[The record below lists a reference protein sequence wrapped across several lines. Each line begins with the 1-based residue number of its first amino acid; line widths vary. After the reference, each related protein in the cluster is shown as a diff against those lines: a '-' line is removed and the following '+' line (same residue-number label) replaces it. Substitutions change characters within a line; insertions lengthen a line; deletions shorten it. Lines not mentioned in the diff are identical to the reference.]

1 MRRAGTGRSVWLE
14 NSQGFDRWCGLQRF
28 GDPGGPGLDPR
39 VTRIAARRVDTHV
52 PRESSRRA
60 AGRNRRVLPGVSTGR
75 VPKRVGER
83 GGKKKRASP
92 NRRPRSRPRR
102 EATPARDAEPRT
114 GCALT
119 SRVRTNVPR
128 AFRANGCASRVC
140 RRGVAPVAGEA
151 LYLAVI
157 SRYLLTTHHIYPD
170 VREEQNT

>member
-28 GDPGGPGLDPR
+28 GDPGGPVLDPR

-52 PRESSRRA
+52 PRESGRRA
-60 AGRNRRVLPGVSTGR
+60 AGQNRRVLPGVSTGR

-140 RRGVAPVAGEA
+140 RRGEAPVAGEA

-157 SRYLLTTHHIYPD
+157 SRYLLTTHHRSCLR
-170 VREEQNT
+170 REEHNT

>member
-28 GDPGGPGLDPR
+28 GDPGGPVLDPR

-52 PRESSRRA
+52 PRESSLLA
-60 AGRNRRVLPGVSTGR
+60 AGRIRRVLPGVSTGR

-92 NRRPRSRPRR
+92 NRRPRSRPRG
-102 EATPARDAEPRT
+102 EATSARDAEPRT

-140 RRGVAPVAGEA
+140 RRGEAPVGGGS
-151 LYLAVI
+151 LSRRHLKI
-157 SRYLLTTHHIYPD
+157 SFDNSSHLSD
-170 VREEQNT
+170 VREEHNT